1 MKLKM
6 FTQDGKESGA
16 VEVSDS
22 VFGGKVNSA
31 LLHQVAT
38 MYAANQR
45 QGTSQSRTRAEVSGG
60 GAKPF
65 RQKGTGRAR
74 AGSNASPVWVRGGTA
89 FGPEPRNY
97 RRRIPRGMRMLA
109 LRHALSSRA
118 QEERMVVV
126 ESIACEPAKTKTVA
140 KMIDSLP
147 LNDARVLLVT
157 DGMDATLQRCGRNIK
172 NLSVVPLSFLNAAEV
187 LKSDNVVLASKDLA
201 SKLEDVVTL

>member
-65 RQKGTGRAR
+65 R
-74 AGSNASPVWVRGGTA
+74 
-89 FGPEPRNY
+89 
-97 RRRIPRGMRMLA
+97 
-109 LRHALSSRA
+109 
-118 QEERMVVV
+118 
-126 ESIACEPAKTKTVA
+126 
-140 KMIDSLP
+140 
-147 LNDARVLLVT
+147 
-157 DGMDATLQRCGRNIK
+157 
-172 NLSVVPLSFLNAAEV
+172 
-187 LKSDNVVLASKDLA
+187 
-201 SKLEDVVTL
+201 